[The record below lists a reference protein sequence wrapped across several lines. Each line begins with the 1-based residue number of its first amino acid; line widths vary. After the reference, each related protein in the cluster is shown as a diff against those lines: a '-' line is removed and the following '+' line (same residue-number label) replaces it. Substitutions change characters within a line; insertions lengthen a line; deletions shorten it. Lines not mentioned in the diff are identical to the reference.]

1 MGTCRQWSSLVKS
14 SLLIVAETSVVF
26 MSGPAIAQLSDI
38 DAYWAS
44 PYIRSLADQGVIG
57 GFPDG
62 TFRPNDQ
69 LTRAQFAAIVT
80 KGFGLDTNVAAPRF
94 SDAIPTWAAPA
105 IGAAAAAGFISG
117 FPDGT
122 FRPNDVLTRAQAITV
137 LTKAATSGFVDPSQV
152 DPLLSVY
159 QDSNTI
165 PSFARPAVAT
175 ATQEGLLVL
184 YPDPRFVNA
193 DDVATRGEVAALAY
207 QALAEVGRIPPLAP
221 PPGATVPSG
230 SLSSQP
236 PDQPTETLVPE
247 APVETLAPAPTIN
260 SVLTRNELGQVQPG
274 DTVTVFMQGTPGA
287 AASFSILGI
296 ADNLAMQETRPG
308 QYEGSYTFR
317 NQDRASQARIVAQLE
332 QTGLV
337 SSQVLEG
344 KTVSIGQVTD
354 NVFPSLSN
362 LTPARDANV
371 PEAQPMISANFTD
384 NQGIDLNSFR
394 LVVNN
399 VDVTQQAQLTQTS
412 FRYQPD
418 QPLTGGRRT
427 FVRTQIGDINGNVT
441 LESWTFSVVGSS
453 DNGTEL
459 TQPTAVPASPTPT
472 ATPVPPTPTAT
483 AVPSPTPTPTTAP
496 TPTSTPTAV
505 PPTATPTVAAT
516 PTPTVAPPSPTP
528 APTEDPTPTATP
540 EATVTPT
547 PVPAELTETPD
558 AEAEAPATD
567 PASAETPQAE
577 DTEAEP
583 QSPEAE
589 AAETPEG
596 EAAEAEE
603 SETPPPAEGEAT
615 SPPGEST
622 PTPTPTP

>member
-1 MGTCRQWSSLVKS
+1 MGIWRQWSFLLKS
-14 SLLIVAETSVVF
+14 SLVIVAETSIVYL
-26 MSGPAIAQLSDI
+26 SSPALAQLSDV
-38 DAYWAS
+38 DTYWAS
-44 PYIRSLADQGVIG
+44 SYIRSLADQGVIG

-94 SDAIPTWAAPA
+94 SDAIPTWAAPS

-137 LTKAATSGFVDPSQV
+137 LTKAATSGFVEPSQV
-152 DPLLSVY
+152 DQLLSVY
-159 QDSNTI
+159 QDQGSI

-193 DDVATRGEVAALAY
+193 AAVATRGEVAALAY
-207 QALAEVGRIPPLAP
+207 QALAEVGRVPPLAP
-221 PPGATVPSG
+221 PPGATVPRG
-230 SLSSQP
+230 SLPPQS

-287 AASFSILGI
+287 TASFSILGVE
-296 ADNLAMQETRPG
+296 NNVPMQETRPG
-308 QYEGSYTFR
+308 QYEGSFTFR
-317 NQDRASQARIVAQLE
+317 TQDRASQARIVAQLE

-354 NVFPSLSN
+354 NVFPSISN
-362 LTPARDANV
+362 LSPGRNASV
-371 PEAQPMISANFTD
+371 PESQPLISANFTD

-399 VDVTQQAQLTQTS
+399 VDVTQQAQLSQTA

-418 QPLTGGRRT
+418 QPLTAGRRT

-441 LESWTFSVVGSS
+441 LESWTFTVVGGAE
-453 DNGTEL
+453 NGTEL
-459 TQPTAVPASPTPT
+459 TQPTAAPASPTPT
-472 ATPVPPTPTAT
+472 STPAPATPTVAPTPTPTA
-483 AVPSPTPTPTTAP
+483 VSPTPTPT
-496 TPTSTPTAV
+496 
-505 PPTATPTVAAT
+505 AA
-516 PTPTVAPPSPTP
+516 APSPTS
-528 APTEDPTPTATP
+528 APTEEPSPTAPPEATSPPAATETPATEAEPPAPDPTP
-540 EATVTPT
+540 
-547 PVPAELTETPD
+547 
-558 AEAEAPATD
+558 
-567 PASAETPQAE
+567 AETPQA
-577 DTEAEP
+577 AETG
-583 QSPEAE
+583 AE
-589 AAETPEG
+589 SQPVEGAAAETPETQASEPPSPAG
-596 EAAEAEE
+596 SGQTSPAAEA
-603 SETPPPAEGEAT
+603 
-615 SPPGEST
+615 T